1 VLVSAAETPDQA
13 ADPSYALLM
22 RDEVVERLRE
32 IVDITGVELEEV
44 IVRLA
49 GGHAQSDE
57 VASCLRRAMWQL
69 GAALEITEGTRQ
81 VWPRDGKRAREL
93 EDARRRR
100 ADLRAG
106 QTPAAADAARG

>member
-1 VLVSAAETPDQA
+1 MLVGAARTLNQGG
-13 ADPSYALLM
+13 DPPYALPM
-22 RDEVVERLRE
+22 RDDVVERLKE

-49 GGHAQSDE
+49 GDDAQADD

-81 VWPRDGKRAREL
+81 VWPPDGKRAREL

-100 ADLRAG
+100 AELRAG
-106 QTPAAADAARG
+106 QTSAATDAARA